1 LFTSIFAFT
10 ASLDLIEHGFYTQS
24 IVVNRG
30 LMETLVTLIYL
41 TAAPTEIH
49 RIPRAATKSRNPISF
64 RERFEK
70 IIPGYY
76 ETHYKLSSEFVHP
89 GFASHILK
97 MTQQPDGTAA
107 PERGVV
113 FNERS
118 MSMCMNELSI
128 LLAGFL
134 RAFTEN
140 FRDQLKFREAQHE
153 ETVRQARRVL
163 AELIDSHIRF
173 VGENDWHR
181 LTRPLWGCGP
191 IP

>member
-1 LFTSIFAFT
+1 
-10 ASLDLIEHGFYTQS
+10 
-24 IVVNRG
+24 
-30 LMETLVTLIYL
+30 METLVTIIYL
-41 TAAPTEIH
+41 AAAPAEIH
-49 RIPRAATKSRNPISF
+49 RISRAATKIRNPISF
-64 RERFEK
+64 RERFDK

-97 MTQQPDGTAA
+97 VAQQSDGTAA

-118 MSMCMNELSI
+118 MSMCMNELSV
-128 LLAGFL
+128 LLAGLLRVFL
-134 RAFTEN
+134 EKFSG
-140 FRDQLKFREAQHE
+140 QLKFREARHE
-153 ETVRQARRVL
+153 DSARQARRAL

-181 LTRPLWGCGP
+181 FTRPLWDCGT